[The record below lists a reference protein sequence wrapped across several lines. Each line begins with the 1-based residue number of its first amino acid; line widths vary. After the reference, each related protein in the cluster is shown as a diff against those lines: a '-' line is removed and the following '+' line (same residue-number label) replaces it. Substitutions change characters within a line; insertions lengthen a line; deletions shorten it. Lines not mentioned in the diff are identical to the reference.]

1 MDRPEATVLGM
12 PLFGANDIC
21 QPLGAVVCV
30 KGLDEAGNVA
40 YWSKATES
48 LSLTEAQGMA
58 LGLLDDL
65 REARTGRPAER
76 GDAA

>member
-1 MDRPEATVLGM
+1 MAQPEATVLGM
-12 PLFGANDIC
+12 PLLGDHDIC

-40 YWSKATES
+40 YWSRSTES

-65 REARTGRPAER
+65 REARTGTGRPDR
-76 GDAA
+76 